1 METAELNVVTGA
13 FGYIGKYITWRLLS
27 QVKRV
32 RTLTNH
38 PGHEDVFHQ
47 KVDIAPL
54 NFQRP
59 EQLVDS
65 LRGATTLYN
74 TSWIR
79 FPHGHTTF
87 EGAVDNTRTLVKAAQ
102 EAGIRRIVHVSIT
115 NASGSSP
122 LPYFRGKGLVER
134 AIMDS
139 GLSYALVR
147 PTVVFGDEDILIN
160 NMAWLLRRFPLFA
173 VFGSG
178 EYRLQPV
185 YVEDLAQIAVSA
197 GQQRG
202 DMVLDAV
209 GPEVFTFEEMV
220 RLIAAKTRSRA
231 RIVHLR
237 PGLALLL
244 GKLMGYGVRDVIVTR
259 DEVRGLMS
267 SLLLSQGPPTGQ
279 TRLSDWLEEHAESVG
294 RRYASEMARHYQ

>member
-13 FGYIGKYITWRLLS
+13 FGYIGKYVTRRLLS
-27 QVKRV
+27 QGKRV

-38 PGHEDVFHQ
+38 PGQGDVFHQ

-54 NFQRP
+54 DFQRP

-74 TSWIR
+74 TYWVR
-79 FPHGHTTF
+79 FPHGQTTF
-87 EGAVDNTRTLVKAAQ
+87 ESAIDNTRTLVKAAL

-115 NASGSSP
+115 NASEDSP
-122 LPYFRGKGLVER
+122 LPYFRGKGVVER

-139 GLSYALVR
+139 GLSYAIVR

-160 NMAWLLRRFPLFA
+160 NMAWLLKRFPLFA
-173 VFGSG
+173 MFGSG
-178 EYRLQPV
+178 DYRLQPV
-185 YVEDLAQIAVSA
+185 YVEDLAQIAVDA
-197 GQQRG
+197 GQQSD

-209 GPEVFTFEEMV
+209 GPEVYTFEELV
-220 RLIAAKTRSRA
+220 RLIAARTRSRA
-231 RIVHLR
+231 RIVRLR

-279 TRLSDWLEEHAESVG
+279 TRLSDCLEQHAETVG
-294 RRYASEMARHYQ
+294 RRYASELARHYR

>member
-1 METAELNVVTGA
+1 METAELNVITGA
-13 FGYIGKYITWRLLS
+13 FGYIGKYITLRLLS
-27 QVKRV
+27 QGKRV

-38 PGHEDVFHQ
+38 PGHGDFFHQ

-59 EQLVDS
+59 EQLVES

-74 TSWIR
+74 TYWVR
-79 FPHGHTTF
+79 FPYGQVTF
-87 EGAVDNTRTLVKAAQ
+87 ETAVANTRTLVKAAQ

-115 NASGSSP
+115 NASESSP

-139 GLSYALVR
+139 GLSYAIVR

-160 NMAWLLRRFPLFA
+160 NMAWLLRRFPLFV

-185 YVEDLAQIAVSA
+185 YVEDLAQIAVNA
-197 GQQRG
+197 GQQRE

-209 GPEVFTFEEMV
+209 GPEVYTFEDLV
-220 RLIAAKTRSRA
+220 RLIAGKTRSRA

-259 DEVRGLMS
+259 DEVRGLTA
-267 SLLLSQGPPTGQ
+267 SLLLSQAPPTGQ
-279 TRLSDWLEEHAESVG
+279 MRLGDWLEEHAESVG
-294 RRYASEMARHYQ
+294 RRYASELARHYR

>member
-13 FGYIGKYITWRLLS
+13 FGYIGKYITRRLIS
-27 QVKRV
+27 QGKRV
-32 RTLTNH
+32 KTLTNH
-38 PGHEDVFHQ
+38 PGQEDVFHQ

-59 EQLVDS
+59 EQLVES

-74 TSWIR
+74 TYWIR
-79 FPHGHTTF
+79 FPRGHTTF
-87 EGAVDNTRTLVKAAQ
+87 ESAVDNTRTIVKAAQ
-102 EAGIRRIVHVSIT
+102 EAGIRRMVHVSIT
-115 NASGSSP
+115 NASESSP

-139 GLSYALVR
+139 GLSYAIVR

-160 NMAWLLRRFPLFA
+160 NMAWLLRRLPLFA
-173 VFGSG
+173 LFGSG
-178 EYRLQPV
+178 DYRLQPV
-185 YVEDLAQIAVSA
+185 CVEDLAQIAVNA
-197 GQQRG
+197 GQQREN
-202 DMVLDAV
+202 MVVDAV
-209 GPEVFTFEEMV
+209 GPEVYTFDELV

-231 RIVHLR
+231 KIVHLR

-244 GKLMGYGVRDVIVTR
+244 GKLMGYGVKDVIVTR

-294 RRYASEMARHYQ
+294 RKYASELARHYR

>member
-27 QVKRV
+27 QGKRV

-38 PGHEDVFHQ
+38 PAQEDVFHQ

-54 NFQRP
+54 NFKNP
-59 EQLVDS
+59 GELVES

-74 TSWIR
+74 TYWIR
-79 FPHGHTTF
+79 FPRGHTTF
-87 EGAVDNTRTLVKAAQ
+87 ESAVDNTRTVVKAAQ

-115 NASGSSP
+115 NASESSP

-139 GLSYALVR
+139 GLSYAIVR

-173 VFGSG
+173 LFGSG
-178 EYRLQPV
+178 DYRLQPV
-185 YVEDLAQIAVSA
+185 CVEDLAQIAVNA
-197 GQQRG
+197 GQQRE
-202 DMVLDAV
+202 DMVVDAV
-209 GPEVFTFEEMV
+209 GPEVYTFDELV

-244 GKLMGYGVRDVIVTR
+244 GKLVGYGVRDVIVTR

-267 SLLLSQGPPTGQ
+267 SLLLSQEPPTGQ
-279 TRLSDWLEEHAESVG
+279 TRLSDWLEEHAKSVG
-294 RRYASEMARHYQ
+294 RKYASELVRHYR

>member
-27 QVKRV
+27 QGKRV

-38 PGHEDVFHQ
+38 PGQEDVFQ
-47 KVDIAPL
+47 ERVDVVPL
-54 NFQRP
+54 SFHKHD
-59 EQLVDS
+59 QLVES
-65 LRGATTLYN
+65 LHGATTLYN
-74 TSWIR
+74 TYWIR
-79 FPHGHTTF
+79 FPHGHVTF
-87 EGAVDNTRTLVKAAQ
+87 ESAVDNTRTLVKAAQ
-102 EAGIRRIVHVSIT
+102 EAGIRRMVHVSIT

-134 AIMDS
+134 AIMGS
-139 GLSYALVR
+139 GLSYVIVR
-147 PTVVFGDEDILIN
+147 PTVVFGSEDILIN
-160 NMAWLLRRFPLFA
+160 NMAWLLRRSPVFPLF
-173 VFGSG
+173 GSG
-178 EYRLQPV
+178 GYQLQPV
-185 YVEDLAQIAVSA
+185 FVEDLAQIAVEA
-197 GQQRG
+197 GQQRE
-202 DMVLDAV
+202 DMVVDAV
-209 GPEVFTFEEMV
+209 GPEVYTFEELV

-267 SLLLSQGPPTGQ
+267 SLLLSQEPPTGH
-279 TRLSDWLEEHAESVG
+279 TRLSDWLEDHAESVG
-294 RRYASEMARHYQ
+294 RKYASELARHYR

>member
-13 FGYIGKYITWRLLS
+13 FGYIGKYITRRLLS
-27 QVKRV
+27 QGKRV

-38 PGHEDVFHQ
+38 PGQEDIFRQ
-47 KVDIAPL
+47 KVDIVPL

-59 EQLVDS
+59 EQLVES
-65 LRGATTLYN
+65 LRDATTLYN
-74 TSWIR
+74 TYWVR
-79 FPHGHTTF
+79 FPHGQVTF
-87 EGAVDNTRTLVKAAQ
+87 ESAVDNTRALVKAAQ
-102 EAGIRRIVHVSIT
+102 EAGIRRVVHVSIT
-115 NASGSSP
+115 NASEGSA

-197 GQQRG
+197 GQQPE

-209 GPEVFTFEEMV
+209 GPEVYTFEELV
-220 RLIAAKTRSRA
+220 RLIAAKTHSRA

-279 TRLSDWLEEHAESVG
+279 TRLSGWLEEHAESVG
-294 RRYASEMARHYQ
+294 RRYASELARHYR